1 MTDLVNFTLSEL
13 VKKIKNKEISSKEL
27 TNSYIKR
34 AKSSKHL
41 NVYIQDNFNSA
52 LKLSEKFDSSPDFE
66 KKIARNTYGC

>member
-52 LKLSEKFDSSPDFE
+52 LKLSESGSGPIELNK
-66 KKIARNTYGC
+66 R